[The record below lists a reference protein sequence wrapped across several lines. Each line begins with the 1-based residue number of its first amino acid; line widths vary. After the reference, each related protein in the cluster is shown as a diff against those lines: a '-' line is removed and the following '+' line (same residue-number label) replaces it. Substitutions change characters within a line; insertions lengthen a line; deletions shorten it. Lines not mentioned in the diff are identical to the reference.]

1 LVLRLSLLVVYAV
14 LLLSATLAVAQEAP
28 APADVLTLD
37 QAIALAQE
45 NNRLI
50 KISYQKVLQA
60 TDQILAARTQRYP
73 HFNIQLTG
81 SYLLTAVHVNF
92 PQGAFGFVNNT
103 PVPDTNSVL
112 TTQPL
117 CYAQIGGLGVATFIT
132 LLLVPVLYSIF
143 VLDLK
148 LVNWAAPVSGSETST
163 HDTKGEPR

>member
-1 LVLRLSLLVVYAV
+1 MKFLFPLMLSLALTSVPT
-14 LLLSATLAVAQEAP
+14 SSQETSP
-28 APADVLTLD
+28 SLEVLTLEE
-37 QAIALAQE
+37 AISLAQT
-45 NNRLI
+45 NNRPL
-50 KISYQKVLQA
+50 KIAQQSVLA
-60 TDQILAARTQRYP
+60 ANDQILAARTQRYP